1 MHISPINNVNFNG
14 KFKNTPVLE
23 KLIHSSSNDTLAKF
37 SEVVERAAKVND
49 NYIYEFSKINHV
61 DIAGNDKV
69 FFNLNKII
77 GNKGERVLEFSVN
90 RLRSTNYKGLIGHR
104 IEENKLLP
112 EILQEFIPVL
122 EKRYPKKDLEPR
134 ENIIEKITK
143 NLI

>member
-1 MHISPINNVNFNG
+1 MYISPINNANFNG

-23 KLIHSSSNDTLAKF
+23 KLIHSSSNDTLARF

>member
-1 MHISPINNVNFNG
+1 MYISPINNVNFNG

-23 KLIHSSSNDTLAKF
+23 KLMHTSSTETLSKF

-49 NYIYEFSKINHV
+49 NYIYEFSKDNYI
-61 DIAGNDKV
+61 DIAGNDRV
-69 FFNLNKII
+69 LFNLNRIF
-77 GNKGERVLEFSVN
+77 GNMGERVLEFSVN
-90 RLRSTNYKGLIGHR
+90 RLKSTNYKGLIGHR

>member
-1 MHISPINNVNFNG
+1 MYISPINNINFNG

-122 EKRYPKKDLEPR
+122 EKKYPKENLEPR

-143 NLI
+143 KC

>member
-49 NYIYEFSKINHV
+49 NYIYEFSKINHI

-112 EILQEFIPVL
+112 EILQEFLPIL
-122 EKRYPKKDLEPR
+122 EKRYPKENPEPR
-134 ENIIEKITK
+134 VNIIEKITK

>member
-112 EILQEFIPVL
+112 EILQEFLPIL

>member
-1 MHISPINNVNFNG
+1 MYISPVNNINFNG

-23 KLIHSSSNDTLAKF
+23 KLIHSSSNDTLARF

>member
-77 GNKGERVLEFSVN
+77 GNN
-90 RLRSTNYKGLIGHR
+90 
-104 IEENKLLP
+104 
-112 EILQEFIPVL
+112 
-122 EKRYPKKDLEPR
+122 
-134 ENIIEKITK
+134 
-143 NLI
+143 